1 MNNGN
6 LPAAPILGDTD
17 AYVLFLEGIKGGNN
31 YGLTKRE
38 HFAAMAMAAMLSSP
52 KDWMIM
58 DSDVSMSAVDAADA
72 LLTALEAK

>member
-38 HFAAMAMAAMLSSP
+38 HFAGMMLQGMYADLGDNCTSYG
-52 KDWMIM
+52 ILAE
-58 DSDVSMSAVDAADA
+58 SAVKAADA
-72 LLTALEAK
+72 LLKELDQ